1 MARLLARSLPDLAG
15 SKLPD
20 ATVLDQYARQAESA
34 LARDEVPQKLREYVK
49 GYFTNI
55 GMPASNTKN

>member
-1 MARLLARSLPDLAG
+1 MARLLARSLPDPAG

-20 ATVLDQYARQAESA
+20 AMLLNQYARQAESA
-34 LARDEVPQKLREYVK
+34 LARDEVPQRLREYVK

-55 GMPASNTKN
+55 GMPGSGR